1 MVRLMA
7 RSGRYSWVGSML
19 DRRAFLEL
27 CAALG
32 VSVPALGAV
41 SGCASSQANANPD
54 SELSKVIIV
63 GAGAGG
69 LTAGYLLKQ
78 RGIPFQILEAASQ
91 HGGRMKQL
99 TGFADFPVPLGAEWI
114 HVDARILQEIV
125 NDPSVRVD
133 IDTVQYDHDSDVARY
148 NGDDIPLR
156 AVGFTDDSKF
166 VNATWFEFFQR
177 YIVPSVA
184 PHTVYNAVVRGIDYR
199 GDTVAVTTQDQ
210 TYTAD
215 RVVVSVPVKMLQ
227 QGRIDFVPA
236 LPAAKQAAI
245 DTVQVWDGCKA
256 FIAFREPFYPTMT
269 ALDIVPETAGQKLY
283 YDAAYGQQSG
293 QHILGLFAVGAGCAP
308 YHDRTDAERIAHML
322 AELDDLFDGAASR
335 NYIKHVFQDWGNE
348 PFIGG
353 AYVVDHEDWRRVRT
367 LGQSVSGRVF
377 FAGTAYTEGDDWSS
391 VHTAARSAIRAVDEL
406 VAG

>member
-1 MVRLMA
+1 
-7 RSGRYSWVGSML
+7 
-19 DRRAFLEL
+19 
-27 CAALG
+27 
-32 VSVPALGAV
+32 
-41 SGCASSQANANPD
+41 
-54 SELSKVIIV
+54 
-63 GAGAGG
+63 
-69 LTAGYLLKQ
+69 
-78 RGIPFQILEAASQ
+78 
-91 HGGRMKQL
+91 
-99 TGFADFPVPLGAEWI
+99 
-114 HVDARILQEIV
+114 
-125 NDPSVRVD
+125 
-133 IDTVQYDHDSDVARY
+133 VARY

-269 ALDIVPETAGQKLY
+269 A
-283 YDAAYGQQSG
+283 
-293 QHILGLFAVGAGCAP
+293 
-308 YHDRTDAERIAHML
+308 DRTDAERIAHML

-391 VHTAARSAIRAVDEL
+391 VHTRTGRPGPGCAASGGFAVVND
-406 VAG
+406 VH